1 VLRPIVSKL
10 IAGAGPRAA
19 DPDAR
24 RAAGFAA
31 LDRGDLEAGRLALL
45 QSLDLAPPSLDQ
57 VLEIARRLASAGLSI
72 DAERVL
78 RQSAEMFVDRVEPKL
93 ELARLFLDAG
103 EEGTAIETAREA
115 LNEHPDNPD
124 LHRVLAAAHERCGS
138 LADAA
143 ESLAEVLATDPGDVD
158 ANRRMSGLLERL
170 GDSAGATRCLERVV
184 GLTRGQ
190 DREAMVALGIAL
202 SRGGQHKEAIRM
214 LSDVAKRWPGVA
226 SVHGDLA
233 MALYAAGQ
241 VEEAIWGFS
250 EALRLD
256 SSSAQAQCGLGL
268 AFQRL
273 ERWEEA
279 AAAFRLTESLAPDQ
293 AVGPFNLGIVL
304 RALGNNEDARRAL
317 LRAAALAPD
326 DDEIREALASLA
338 SPITSESPAP
348 LPRFSGDLES
358 FGLPEVLEFMRVQG
372 KTGSVVISSRQG
384 AGIVRLVQGRLT
396 SASAPG
402 VQRLGETLVE
412 RGIISRAELD
422 AALATQ
428 RADLRQS
435 AEALGGVL
443 LRSRPA
449 VREQLHQAILQQILD
464 GLVEMLGWSEGAFS
478 FHPAADSEI
487 PPISFDTQ
495 SVVMKVFGMID
506 QHTSRST
513 STRLEEDR

>member
-1 VLRPIVSKL
+1 VLRPIVNKL
-10 IAGAGPRAA
+10 MTGAGQRAA
-19 DPDAR
+19 DPDLR
-24 RAAGFAA
+24 REAGFAA
-31 LDRGDLEAGRLALL
+31 LDRGDLEAGRLAVL
-45 QSLDLAPPSLDQ
+45 QSLDLAPPTLDK
-57 VLEIARRLASAGLSI
+57 VLDVARRLASAGLSA

-93 ELARLFLDAG
+93 QLAWLFLEAG
-103 EEGTAIETAREA
+103 EDAMAIETAREA
-115 LNEHPDNPD
+115 LNQHPDNPD

-143 ESLAEVLATDPGDVD
+143 ESLAEVLATEPGDVE
-158 ANRRMSGLLERL
+158 ANRRMAGLLERL

-190 DREAMVALGIAL
+190 DREAMASLGIAL
-202 SRGGQHKEAIRM
+202 SRNGQHKEAVRT
-214 LSDVAKRWPGVA
+214 LSDAAKRWPGVA

-256 SSSAQAQCGLGL
+256 PGSAQAQCGLGL
-268 AFQRL
+268 AYQRL

-293 AVGPFNLGIVL
+293 SVGPFNLGLVL
-304 RALGNNEDARRAL
+304 RALGNNEEARRAL
-317 LRAAALAPD
+317 LRAAALAPED
-326 DDEIREALASLA
+326 EEIREALDSLA
-338 SPITSESPAP
+338 SSVSAESPAP
-348 LPRFSGDLES
+348 SPRFSGDLES
-358 FGLPEVLEFMRVQG
+358 FGLPEVLEFMRVQS

-402 VQRLGETLVE
+402 IQRLGETLVN
-412 RGIISRAELD
+412 RGTISRSELE
-422 AALATQ
+422 AALVIQ
-428 RADLRQS
+428 RTELRQS
-435 AEALGGVL
+435 TEALGSVL
-443 LRSRPA
+443 LRNRPGL
-449 VREQLHQAILQQILD
+449 REQLNQAILQQILD

-478 FHPAADSEI
+478 FHPAAESEI
-487 PPISFDTQ
+487 PSISFDTQ

-506 QHTSRST
+506 QHTSRSS